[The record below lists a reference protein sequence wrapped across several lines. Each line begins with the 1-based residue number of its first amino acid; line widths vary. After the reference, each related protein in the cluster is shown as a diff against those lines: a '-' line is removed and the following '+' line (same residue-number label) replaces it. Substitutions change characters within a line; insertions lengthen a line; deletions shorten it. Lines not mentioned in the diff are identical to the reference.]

1 MLKSYFYL
9 FTHLYQHL
17 LTISIYIQ
25 EFERAPE
32 RSQDD
37 QTGFSDLYA
46 EESVQPLKRGAIEE
60 EHSNVDVKEEETS
73 DEVKTE
79 TKKASESNIPGVIDP
94 RLLDSMDPET
104 MMRILTGKVKPEEV
118 KKEESVKEEFVAEEE
133 EEDDPNDMSI
143 PINPSKLLR
152 QGIILD

>member
-1 MLKSYFYL
+1 M
-9 FTHLYQHL
+9 
-17 LTISIYIQ
+17 
-25 EFERAPE
+25 
-32 RSQDD
+32 
-37 QTGFSDLYA
+37 
-46 EESVQPLKRGAIEE
+46 KRGAIEE

-118 KKEESVKEEFVAEEE
+118 KKEESVKEELVAEEE

-152 QGIILD
+152 